1 MSTHKYIDRICV
13 IALVIAMVV
22 TLLFMNGENIGI
34 KAQATTG

>member
-34 KAQATTG
+34 KA